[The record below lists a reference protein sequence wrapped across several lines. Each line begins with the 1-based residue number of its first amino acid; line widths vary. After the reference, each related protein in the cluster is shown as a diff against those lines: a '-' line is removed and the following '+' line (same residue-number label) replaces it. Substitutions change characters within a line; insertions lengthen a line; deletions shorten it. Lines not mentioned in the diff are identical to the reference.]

1 LHPLSSFAN
10 MISRL
15 HKAPQSIHKEENMT
29 QHTLLE
35 MAKLPGV
42 KDLPPKVRLHFIKA
56 LLAEMEGNWLQAEFE
71 LNLAVAAEDAISKP
85 APVA

>member
-1 LHPLSSFAN
+1 
-10 MISRL
+10 
-15 HKAPQSIHKEENMT
+15 MT
-29 QHTLLE
+29 QPTFVE

-56 LLAEMEGNWLQAEFE
+56 LLAEQEGNWLQAEFE
-71 LNLAVAAEDAISKP
+71 LNRAVAAEDAISKP